1 MGRLAQTLDLI
12 TSTASRAISLTH
24 GEKMPKVVSMI
35 NWKGGVGKTTLTLH
49 LASGLAS
56 RHSKRILLIDL
67 DAQCNLSFL
76 AIGASSY
83 VTHAYT
89 NGGPTLK
96 NIFDGYFSR
105 LPVKAHDVI
114 LQKKVR
120 ATASKIYTQVGII
133 LSHQELTL
141 LDMKLAREKRSG
153 RDHREET
160 KFEIEKLSVIKSV
173 IDSVASEYDYV
184 LLDCPPNVN
193 LVTQNA
199 FFASDYY
206 VVPAI
211 PDFLSTVG
219 ISLINQYMAQ
229 FNSDY
234 TSMWSYAGL
243 PGAYIDTKFGGIIF
257 NMVDEYGGGP
267 KDGHQQI
274 IDSTKAQLGPD
285 AVFQRYVTDGD
296 GISAAAQMNLPVFAY
311 TDLPRANQN
320 AEKQAKYLEKVVDE
334 FVTRII

>member
-1 MGRLAQTLDLI
+1 
-12 TSTASRAISLTH
+12 
-24 GEKMPKVVSMI
+24 MPQVVSMI
-35 NWKGGVGKTTLTLH
+35 NWKGGVGKTTMTLH
-49 LASGLAS
+49 LAAGLAT
-56 RHSKRILLIDL
+56 RHSKRVLLIDL

-83 VTHAYT
+83 ITHAY
-89 NGGPTLK
+89 NNNGPTLK
-96 NIFDGYFSR
+96 NVFDNYF
-105 LPVKAHDVI
+105 AHTPTAAASII
-114 LQKKVR
+114 LQKQVR
-120 ATASKIYTQVGII
+120 ARAGKIYTQVGII

-160 KFEIEKLSVIKSV
+160 KFEIEKLSVIKA
-173 IDSVASEYDYV
+173 ILDEVASDYDYV

-219 ISLINQYMAQ
+219 ISLIKKYMDQ

-243 PGAYIDTKFGGIIF
+243 PGTYVDTKFGGIVF

-267 KDGHQQI
+267 KDGHRQMIQSTISQQGA
-274 IDSTKAQLGPD
+274 SS
-285 AVFQRYVTDGD
+285 VFSNYVTDGD

-311 TDLPRANQN
+311 SDLPRAHQN
-320 AEKQAKYLEKVVDE
+320 AEKQADYMGKVVDE
-334 FVTRII
+334 FVARIV

>member
-1 MGRLAQTLDLI
+1 
-12 TSTASRAISLTH
+12 
-24 GEKMPKVVSMI
+24 MPLVVSMI

-49 LASGLAS
+49 LAAGLAG
-56 RHSKRILLIDL
+56 RHNKRVLLVDL

-83 VTHAYT
+83 IAHAYA
-89 NGGPTLK
+89 NAGPTLK
-96 NIFDGYFSR
+96 NIFDGYFARS
-105 LPVKAHDVI
+105 PAKASDVI
-114 LQKKVR
+114 LQQKVR
-120 ATASKIYTQVGII
+120 ARADRIYTQVGII

-160 KFEIEKLSVIKSV
+160 RFEIEKLSVIKEI
-173 IDSVASEYDYV
+173 IDSVANEYDYV
-184 LLDCPPNVN
+184 FLDCPPNVN

-219 ISLINQYMAQ
+219 ISLINTYMDQ
-229 FNSDY
+229 FNADFK
-234 TSMWSYAGL
+234 SMWTYSGM
-243 PGAYIDTKFGGIIF
+243 PGKYSGTKFGGIVF

-267 KDGHQQI
+267 KNGHSQI
-274 IDSTKAQLGPD
+274 MNSTAGQLGPN
-285 AVFQRYVTDGD
+285 ALFNNYVTDGD
-296 GISAAAQMNLPVFAY
+296 GMSAAAQMNLPVYAY
-311 TDLPRANQN
+311 SDLPRSNQN
-320 AEKQAKYLEKVVDE
+320 AEKQARYLEHVVDE
-334 FVTRII
+334 FIGRIV